1 MAASARRASPGK
13 TCSGSLNERARSL
26 KERVEQREGDGLKT
40 LLRWVGR
47 IFLALAVSFLVGI
60 VIGTLLRA
68 KIEQQVYY
76 IGYVRAEGCVLQG
89 DFTGAS
95 ELWPVMV
102 GVG

>member
-1 MAASARRASPGK
+1 
-13 TCSGSLNERARSL
+13 
-26 KERVEQREGDGLKT
+26 LKT
-40 LLRWVGR
+40 LLRWIGR
-47 IFLALAVSFLVGI
+47 IFLALAFSFLVGS

-68 KIEQQVYY
+68 KIEQPVYY

-95 ELWPVMV
+95 ELWPVMG